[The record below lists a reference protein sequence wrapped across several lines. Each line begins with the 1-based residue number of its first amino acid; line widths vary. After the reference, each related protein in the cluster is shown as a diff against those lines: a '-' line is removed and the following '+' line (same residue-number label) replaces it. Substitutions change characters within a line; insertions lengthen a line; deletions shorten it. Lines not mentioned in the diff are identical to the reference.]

1 MPQFQV
7 FDSPIGNPDEDIFG
21 MKEYAEMLAD
31 FLGEVPP
38 PYTIGIYGEWGEGK
52 TSFVKL
58 FQWYLEENAKKRTA
72 PNPPSNQAGKTT
84 ATKNQ
89 TKFIDFSAWEHTT
102 SDALWRALII
112 KIASELYETKPSANG
127 NANGGANS
135 DGLWRRVSK
144 FLASDAYVFYKPP
157 ATPDPTATY
166 QSLMSAIDKNLY
178 GSISKS
184 ADQQRDVNQEMAF
197 MSVINAAMSALGT
210 VSPLVA
216 GVRGLLG
223 LNSSINLSEVF
234 AEKNQATRKMIETIA
249 EFKTTFKALFASK
262 VNEYHRVFVFV
273 DDLDRC
279 LPDVALDLLEAIKV
293 FLHEVDFIFI
303 VAADE
308 NLIGQGLRIRFRELF
323 SGNEQQESQSFF
335 DVKGQ
340 EYFEKIIQFA
350 VRVPPRTPEQTHRFI
365 AGQFPKWTPAT
376 DIIQTA
382 IGNNPR
388 RLKQYCNLLTYK
400 SIVAQLQK
408 SRASKT
414 GKDERSL
421 SKAEMQLLDKLIAL
435 HCQGEDYLEK
445 VTSLVRDPGKFTTV
459 LPNIE
464 TLLIGAKEND
474 VHPDATKLLTE
485 PRYLEL
491 YKTITQ
497 NAALL
502 RLMQSPPNFSTE
514 KPFEITT
521 LSRLSDSRPF
531 AGGST
536 ISSKNSFFMRILSS
550 DETTT
555 ARTLLIEDFTKL
567 VHFSQHF
574 KEVCDLLFAIASD
587 EKWISQMRAIENDM
601 TSTVKTS
608 GLSPNA
614 EKLRDLMLE
623 YKESKKAKKQEC
635 YKLFV
640 NPPLFSTML
649 PEEVQLISENH
660 QTLPAAD
667 SLLAEV
673 FKSANEIDKSHR
685 LADATI
691 KLLAEDEKF
700 KELEASITLQL
711 KVATYFLELRKFAKV
726 DALNFKWRA
735 LGQQLRLGGAA
746 PLKAL
751 EAEALKPV
759 PSYEAL
765 PESWRP
771 YLRDA
776 SLLRFLALRPLFKEF
791 YKQDF
796 DDYFAAA
803 QTVKAEEQVVVPQP
817 AAAPAAP
824 SEPALATPPQV
835 VSLFDNLR
843 LIITAK
849 DPTNPDNY
857 LLSIVVGK
865 EAPVTSDI
873 TITETDFEELKVTL
887 GQSFQFR
894 GLSSRP
900 ATRQWASGPVAARFA
915 DMDLEA
921 ILIRTGS
928 RLFNVIFSDQ
938 DARRTFIEALRNRS
952 HVRIVL
958 ELDGSRLEA
967 LPWENL
973 YVPELNMFPSVHKKY
988 SIVRHFSDAI
998 SLFPRTL
1005 VPPLKI
1011 LVVVAS
1017 PEDAPPLDVQRERE
1031 TLEKT
1036 LAAAV
1041 QNGQVKLEF
1050 SKNGTIEEVQRL
1062 LRLFEPHLFHFVGH
1076 GVFMDDKQHGVLLFE
1091 DENNRSRVT
1100 EAETVRKLLV
1110 DSNISLAVLNA
1121 CDTGASGKLDAIT
1134 GVAGTLVHNG
1144 IPAAIAT
1151 MRNVMDT
1158 AALRFTREFYTAF
1171 VDGYTLER
1179 SLTESRK
1186 ALSFEKEDWAAYAL
1200 FTGTTNLDAF
1210 RLTSVQRGSE
1220 NSLSQ

>member
-21 MKEYAEMLAD
+21 MVDYADMLAD

-58 FQWYLEENAKKRTA
+58 FQWYLELKAKERTPQSPPAKR
-72 PNPPSNQAGKTT
+72 SVKTP

-112 KIASELYETKPSANG
+112 KIASELYEKKPAANDG
-127 NANGGANS
+127 NNS

-144 FLASDAYVFYKPP
+144 FLAKDAYVFYKPP
-157 ATPDPTATY
+157 ETPNPTANY
-166 QSLMSAIDKNLY
+166 HNLMSAIDQNLY

-223 LNSSINLSEVF
+223 LNSSIDLSKIF
-234 AEKNQATRKMIETIA
+234 AEKNQATRKMIETIG
-249 EFKTTFKALFASK
+249 EFKKTFKELFATK

-293 FLHEVDFIFI
+293 FLNEVDFIFI

-323 SGNEQQESQSFF
+323 SGNEQQESQNFF

-350 VRVPPRTPEQTHRFI
+350 ARVPPRTPEQTHRFI

-382 IGNNPR
+382 IGSNPR

-400 SIVAQLQK
+400 SMVAQLQ
-408 SRASKT
+408 SQTSATS
-414 GKDERSL
+414 KDERSL

-435 HCQGEDYLEK
+435 HCRGEDYLEK
-445 VTSLVRDPGKFTTV
+445 VTGLVRDPGKFTTV

-474 VHPDATKLLTE
+474 VHPDATKLLTD
-485 PRYLEL
+485 PDHLEF
-491 YKTITQ
+491 YKTITK

-502 RLMQSPPNFSTE
+502 RVMQSPPKFSGL
-514 KPFEITT
+514 KQFEITT
-521 LSRLSDSRPF
+521 LSRLSDSRPY

-536 ISSKNSFFMRILSS
+536 ISSNNSFFMRILSS
-550 DETTT
+550 GETIT
-555 ARTLLIEDFTKL
+555 ARKLLGDDFAKL
-567 VHFSQHF
+567 IHFSQHF

-587 EKWISQMRAIENDM
+587 EKWISQMRAIENDL
-601 TSTVKTS
+601 TSTVKTD

-614 EKLRDLMLE
+614 KKLRNLMLE
-623 YKESKKAKKQEC
+623 YQESKNAKKQDC

-649 PEEVQLISENH
+649 PEEVQLIAQNH
-660 QTLPAAD
+660 QSLPAAD

-673 FKSANEIDKSHR
+673 FKSATEIDKSHR
-685 LADATI
+685 LADATL
-691 KLLAEDEKF
+691 KLLAKNKKL

-711 KVATYFLELRKFAKV
+711 RVATYFLELRKFAKV

-735 LGQQLRLGGAA
+735 LGQQLRLGGTAA
-746 PLKAL
+746 LKAL

-759 PSYEAL
+759 PSYETL

-776 SLLRFLALRPLFKEF
+776 SLLRFLALRPLFKDF

-824 SEPALATPPQV
+824 SESALATPPQA

-849 DPTNPDNY
+849 NPDSY
-857 LLSIVVGK
+857 LLSIVIGQ

-873 TITETDFEELKVTL
+873 TITEKDFAELKVTL

-894 GLSSRP
+894 GLSSTP
-900 ATRQWASGPVAARFA
+900 VTRQFVGASLLG

-921 ILIRTGS
+921 TLIRTGS

-938 DARRTFIEALRNRS
+938 NARDAFIKALKGVP
-952 HVRIVL
+952 HLRIVL
-958 ELDGSRLEA
+958 ELDGPRLEA

-973 YVPELNMFPSVHKKY
+973 YVPELSIFPSLIKKY

-1017 PEDAPPLDVQRERE
+1017 PEDAPPLDAQRERD

-1050 SKNGTIEEVQRL
+1050 TKKGTIEEVQRL

-1076 GVFMDDKQHGVLLFE
+1076 GIFLNEDAHGVLLFE
-1091 DENNRSRVT
+1091 NDEKKSKPT

-1134 GVAGTLVHNG
+1134 GVAGTLVQNG
-1144 IPAAIAT
+1144 IPAAVAT
-1151 MRNVMDT
+1151 MRNVLDT

-1171 VDGYTLER
+1171 VDGYTLEQ

-1200 FTGTTNLDAF
+1200 FTGTTKLDAF

-1220 NSLSQ
+1220 N